1 MTLRAELPVHR
12 NRTLYSRFATTLYP
26 RAPGVLYY
34 IFTHEQQELVVDG
47 DGVQHDSAT
56 WAFAAPITGASS
68 P

>member
-1 MTLRAELPVHR
+1 MTLRAELPVQR
-12 NRTLYSRFATTLYP
+12 NRTLYSRLATTLFP
-26 RAPGVLYY
+26 SVPGGLYY

-56 WAFAAPITGASS
+56 RAFAAPKAGESS